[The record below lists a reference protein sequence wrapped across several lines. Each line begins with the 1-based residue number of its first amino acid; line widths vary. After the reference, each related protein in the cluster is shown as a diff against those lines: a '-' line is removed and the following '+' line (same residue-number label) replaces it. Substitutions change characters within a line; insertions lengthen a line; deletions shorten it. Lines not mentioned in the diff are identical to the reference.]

1 MDYSQKIF
9 GVLNITEDSFFDGKK
24 YLNSKKAIQ
33 QAHLLKE
40 QGADII
46 DVGAASSHPD
56 SIDVSPEIEI
66 KRLSKVIP
74 ILKKE
79 GFLLSVDSFQPEV
92 QLFAMEQGVDFLND
106 VAGFANP
113 EIYSTLAKESC
124 DLIVM
129 HSIQRKGKAN
139 RRNAS
144 SETIMDNLLEF
155 FQSRLAE
162 LQEAGISKKRII
174 IDPGMGFFLSSD
186 PEASFEVLRN
196 IKLLKNTFQLPIL
209 IGISRKSFIQRFLDK
224 DKNQIGA
231 SCGYLESLLFEQ
243 GISIRTHNPD
253 FLNDFLSIKNKLRI
267 S

>member
-144 SETIMDNLLEF
+144 SETTFFFMDKITYFSF
-155 FQSRLAE
+155 F
-162 LQEAGISKKRII
+162 KKR
-174 IDPGMGFFLSSD
+174 
-186 PEASFEVLRN
+186 FEVLR
-196 IKLLKNTFQLPIL
+196 IL
-209 IGISRKSFIQRFLDK
+209 SPLVW
-224 DKNQIGA
+224 
-231 SCGYLESLLFEQ
+231 
-243 GISIRTHNPD
+243 
-253 FLNDFLSIKNKLRI
+253 
-267 S
+267 